1 MSSRARMALFLP
13 AAGVVAILLVWGFAG
28 LPDFGHY
35 RGPYGLVL
43 DRVAVHERHMTNV
56 VTAVVFD
63 YRGFDTLGEEFILF
77 ASVIAVA
84 LLLRSVREEQTAD
97 VVERVSGDAW
107 RAAGTVLVGPTLGIG
122 LYVVAHGPITP
133 GGGFQGGVVLMA
145 AAALIYLGGDYRS
158 FRELTPV
165 ALVDF
170 AEGLGAVTYVSVG
183 LVALVRGDAY
193 LHNVLPLGTAGTL
206 ASSGSIFVLNVAT
219 GLMVAAAFVLLAR
232 EFLEDLMVERPPRRR
247 P

>member
-1 MSSRARMALFLP
+1 MASRTRRLLFLP
-13 AAGVVAILLVWGFAG
+13 AAAVVAGLLVWGLTG

-43 DRVAVHERHMTNV
+43 NKVAVHERHMTNV

-77 ASVIAVA
+77 TSVTAVA
-84 LLLRSVREEQTAD
+84 LLLRSVREEQTEGVRD
-97 VVERVSGDAW
+97 RVSGEAW
-107 RAAGTVLVGPTLGIG
+107 RAGGLALVGPVVVLG

-145 AAALIYLGGDYRS
+145 AAALVYLAGEYRAY
-158 FRELTPV
+158 RQLTPE

-170 AEGLGAVTYVSVG
+170 GEGLGALSYVAIG
-183 LVALVRGDAY
+183 LAALATGAAY
-193 LHNVLPLGTAGTL
+193 LHNLLPLGTAGTL
-206 ASSGSIFVLNVAT
+206 ASSGSVMLLNVAT

-232 EFLEDLMVERPPRRR
+232 EFLEEIAVEQPARGRR
-247 P
+247 

>member
-1 MSSRARMALFLP
+1 MSSRARRLLFLP
-13 AAGVVAILLVWGFAG
+13 AAGVVAALLVWGLTG

-43 DRVAVHERHMTNV
+43 NKVAVHERHMTNV

-77 ASVIAVA
+77 TSVTAVA
-84 LLLRSVREEQTAD
+84 LLLRSVREEQTEG
-97 VVERVSGDAW
+97 VRERVSGEAW
-107 RAAGTVLVGPTLGIG
+107 RAGGLALVGGVVVLG

-145 AAALIYLGGDYRS
+145 AAALVYLAGEYRA
-158 FRELTPV
+158 FRELTPE

-170 AEGLGAVTYVSVG
+170 GEGVGAMAYVSIG
-183 LVALVRGDAY
+183 LAALATGAAY
-193 LHNVLPLGTAGTL
+193 LHNLLPLGTAGTL
-206 ASSGSIFVLNVAT
+206 ASSGSVMLLNVAT

-232 EFLEDLMVERPPRRR
+232 EFLEEIAVERPVRGRT
-247 P
+247 